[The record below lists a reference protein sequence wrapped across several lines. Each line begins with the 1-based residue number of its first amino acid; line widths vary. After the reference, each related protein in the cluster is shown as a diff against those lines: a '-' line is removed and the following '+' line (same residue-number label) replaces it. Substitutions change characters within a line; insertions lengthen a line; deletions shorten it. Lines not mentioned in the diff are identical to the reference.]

1 MLDRLSSES
10 SGKSPSDVL
19 GQCEDQR
26 HAIIKKALGLLSG
39 LHKDSCQRLRYP
51 NYRPT
56 TSRAQK
62 LTDALFD
69 LIVIEGI
76 YPCLEIG
83 VGVPMERRL
92 KPVLKGDFVARPLG
106 QSQEV
111 QPHDQRMIKAIID
124 CLYPILMAREGLASN
139 VEARMLVDMVA
150 AVGQAAF
157 SPAFAV
163 DKRQRYLEMFEG
175 LLNR

>member
-10 SGKSPSDVL
+10 PGKPPSDGP
-19 GQCEDQR
+19 GQCEDRRQ
-26 HAIIKKALGLLSG
+26 AIIKKALGLLSG
-39 LHKDSCQRLRYP
+39 LHKDSCQKLRYP
-51 NYRPT
+51 DHSPT
-56 TSRAQK
+56 TSRDQK
-62 LTDALFD
+62 LTDALLD

-106 QSQEV
+106 QCQEV
-111 QPHDQRMIKAIID
+111 QAHDEKLIRAIID
-124 CLYPILMAREGLASN
+124 CLYPILMSREGLASN
-139 VEARMLVDMVA
+139 VEARMLVDMIA
-150 AVGQAAF
+150 AVGQAAL
-157 SPAFAV
+157 SPAFPN
-163 DKRQRYLEMFEG
+163 DERERYLEMFEG